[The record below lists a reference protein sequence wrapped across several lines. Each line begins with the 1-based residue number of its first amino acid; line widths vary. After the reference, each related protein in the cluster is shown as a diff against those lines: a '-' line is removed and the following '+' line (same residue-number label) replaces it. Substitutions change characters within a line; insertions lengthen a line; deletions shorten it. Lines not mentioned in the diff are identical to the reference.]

1 MTAREPI
8 AFPALLALERVDE
21 KTFTGMPGPGIGPRM
36 FGGHALAQ
44 ALMAAGL
51 SLPED
56 RHPHSLH
63 VNFLAPG
70 GADAATLYR
79 VATLREGRSFS
90 TLRIDALQGE
100 RTVLTMT
107 VSAQVAEEG
116 FAHAAQMPQVAD
128 LAAARRA
135 LEDWQRA
142 QADFETL
149 PIIGRLTARPV
160 DVVPIDVAATFGDTP
175 RPPRS
180 ACWMRV
186 RKPEGM
192 TIAMQR
198 SAMAYAS
205 DMLFLRNA
213 LLPHGVRPGEPGIQ
227 IASLDHAMWFHEE
240 PDFGR
245 WHLYAGESPWAGH
258 ARGLS
263 RGHFFAADGAL
274 VASVA
279 QENLMRVTDGR
290 LARAGGVVF
299 ENP

>member
-1 MTAREPI
+1 MNEP
-8 AFPALLALERVDE
+8 APASFPALLGLSRQGDGVFAGV
-21 KTFTGMPGPGIGPRM
+21 PGPGIGRRM

-56 RHPHSLH
+56 RQPHSLH
-63 VNFLAPG
+63 ANFLSPG
-70 GADAATLYR
+70 AADASTHYR
-79 VATLREGRSFS
+79 VATLREGRSF
-90 TLRIDALQGE
+90 TALRVDALQGE
-100 RTVLTMT
+100 RAVLTMT
-107 VSAQVAEEG
+107 VSAQVPEDG
-116 FAHAAQMPQVAD
+116 FAHAASIPQVPGLD
-128 LAAARRA
+128 AARRA
-135 LEDWQRA
+135 LTDWQRA
-142 QADFETL
+142 QANFETL

-186 RKPEGM
+186 REPAGM
-192 TIAMQR
+192 TAAMQR
-198 SAMAYAS
+198 PALAYAS

-227 IASLDHAMWFHEE
+227 IASLDHAMWFHGA
-240 PDFGR
+240 PDFAA

-263 RGHFFAADGAL
+263 RGHFFAADGRL
-274 VASVA
+274 VASVT

-290 LARAGGVVF
+290 LDKSA
-299 ENP
+299 